1 MFSLVA
7 NFNKLAEQPYDGT
20 VSLQDGDAVAHRMKL
35 ITEEYLELV
44 EASRAALDNDT
55 PENRAH
61 VLKEI
66 IDLLYVTLGMGV
78 VFYKTDACRDAFEI
92 VHDNNLDKLRGGI
105 IKDEDGKVL
114 KPEGWKPVDLREL
127 VADD

>member
-7 NFNKLAEQPYDGT
+7 NFNKLAEQPYNGT

-44 EASRAALDNDT
+44 EASRTALDNDT

-92 VHDNNLDKLRGGI
+92 VHDNNLDKLRDGI

>member
-1 MFSLVA
+1 MVSLVA
-7 NFNKLAEQPYDGT
+7 KFNKLAEQPYDGT
-20 VSLQDGDAVAHRMKL
+20 ASLQDGDAVAHRMKL
-35 ITEEYLELV
+35 ITEEYVELV
-44 EASRAALDNDT
+44 EASRAALIDDT

-78 VFYKTDACRDAFEI
+78 VFYKRDVCRDAFEI
-92 VHDNNLDKLRGGI
+92 VHTNNLDKLRDGI

>member
-7 NFNKLAEQPYDGT
+7 KFNKLAEQPYDGT
-20 VSLQDGDAVAHRMKL
+20 ASLQDGDAVAHRMKL
-35 ITEEYLELV
+35 ITEEYVELV
-44 EASRAALDNDT
+44 EASRAARIDDT

-78 VFYKTDACRDAFEI
+78 VFYKRDVCRDAFEI
-92 VHDNNLDKLRGGI
+92 VHTNNLDKLRDGI